1 MSEFGTWTSGQME
14 MWKNSLLSLRLQESC
29 FAMLEVDGKNDEA
42 AQFLAWSKYFVHKIF
57 EHWRSFN
64 EANNTENLEYGDWSQ
79 EHLWK
84 NMDCCHDCKEKLK
97 LVNSTGDVAFE
108 TQAEYLEASKL

>member
-42 AQFLAWSKYFVHKIF
+42 AQFLA
-57 EHWRSFN
+57 
-64 EANNTENLEYGDWSQ
+64 
-79 EHLWK
+79 
-84 NMDCCHDCKEKLK
+84 
-97 LVNSTGDVAFE
+97 
-108 TQAEYLEASKL
+108 